1 MGVLALLPPILG
13 AFAASSW
20 TPAWS
25 TLAYYA
31 TCMPPIFGYSV
42 FLCVQLVALVGAV
55 DSQAMVSP
63 LFPASALPEANDCCM
78 IRPQ

>member
-1 MGVLALLPPILG
+1 MYRHIRRGGAYRIVGMLFLLPPILG
-13 AFAASSW
+13 AFAASTW

-25 TLAYYA
+25 IVAYYA

-55 DSQAMVSP
+55 DSQAMVSAQP
-63 LFPASALPEANDCCM
+63 G
-78 IRPQ
+78 

>member
-1 MGVLALLPPILG
+1 MGILALLPPILG
-13 AFAASSW
+13 AFAASLW
-20 TPAWS
+20 TPGWS

-55 DSQAMVSP
+55 DSQAMVS
-63 LFPASALPEANDCCM
+63 LSELCSACEADDCCM
-78 IRPQ
+78 IRLR